1 MNLSKIGIV
10 STILS
15 QNNAPNTPNVKMVGG
30 GTKQQRNSSVELFRI
45 LATFLVLIVH
55 LNGWMAGGLVD
66 WNDNSLPMVHK
77 VGQLIIQSLSVVCVN
92 CFLIISGWFGLK
104 LKFASVWKMWVLL
117 VSIYV
122 PFYLLSCIF
131 GSAKFSVVGFA
142 IRLLA
147 FPCESYFVQNYMM
160 LLFISPVLNSFIEKY
175 KSHLVLFSVSLF
187 GIEVIME
194 SVFQNKCL
202 HIEEGYSLFHFVMMY
217 MLARTAYMN
226 RERILKV
233 KKMWWIT
240 GYFVCAAIICLM
252 HFTPY
257 KHNWAYSNPIV
268 VIESFMLFFPFIYCS
283 FNNRL
288 INWIAGGAFA
298 IYIIQVTS
306 PVSGCLFK
314 FDQYALNNFAY
325 TSYLPL
331 MFTFCI
337 VFFAFGLIYNEMM
350 HRILNPIL
358 RPFGNYLE
366 KQISKII

>member
-1 MNLSKIGIV
+1 M
-10 STILS
+10 STIIIKKKTK
-15 QNNAPNTPNVKMVGG
+15 TPLIKKKVGG

-45 LATFLVLIVH
+45 IATFLVLIVH

-131 GSAKFSVVGFA
+131 GSTSFSAVSLT

-147 FPCESYFVQNYMM
+147 FPCESYFVQNYLM
-160 LLFISPVLNSFIEKY
+160 LLFISPVLNAFIDQHKD
-175 KSHLVLFSVSLF
+175 HLTMFSICLFM
-187 GIEVIME
+187 IEVTME

-202 HIEEGYSLFHFVMMY
+202 YIEDGYSLFHFVTMY
-217 MLARTAYMN
+217 MLARTAYIHKEKIMS
-226 RERILKV
+226 V
-233 KKMWWIT
+233 KKQWWIL
-240 GYFVCAAIICLM
+240 GYFICATVVCLL

-257 KHNWAYSNPIV
+257 EHNWAYSNPV
-268 VIESFMLFFPFIYCS
+268 VIIESFMLFFPFLYCS
-283 FNNRL
+283 FQNR
-288 INWIAGGAFA
+288 IVNRIAGGTFA
-298 IYIIQVTS
+298 VYIIQVTS
-306 PVSGCLFK
+306 PVAGLLFK
-314 FDQYALNNFAY
+314 YDQYAVENLPY

-331 MFTFCI
+331 LLLFSLLL
-337 VFFAFGLIYNEMM
+337 FACSLIYNEIMQ
-350 HRILNPIL
+350 RIVRVLTNPLGQYFNCKLNKLI
-358 RPFGNYLE
+358 NTV
-366 KQISKII
+366 KTIQ

>member
-1 MNLSKIGIV
+1 
-10 STILS
+10 
-15 QNNAPNTPNVKMVGG
+15 MVGG
-30 GTKQQRNSSVELFRI
+30 GTTQQRNSSVELFRI

-66 WNDNSLPMVHK
+66 WNDNSFPLVHK
-77 VGQLIIQSLSVVCVN
+77 VVQLIIQSLSVVCVN
-92 CFLIISGWFGLK
+92 CFLVISGWFGLK

-117 VSIYV
+117 VSIYG

-131 GSAKFSVVGFA
+131 GSVDFSIARFI

-147 FPCESYFVQNYMM
+147 FPCESYFVQNYLM
-160 LLFISPVLNSFIEKY
+160 LLFISPVLNAFIEKH
-175 KSHLVLFSVSLF
+175 KDNLAKFSICLFM
-187 GIEVIME
+187 IEVTME

-202 HIEEGYSLFHFVMMY
+202 YIEDGYSLFHFVTMY
-217 MLARTAYMN
+217 MLTRTAFFN
-226 RERILKV
+226 KERIIKV
-233 KKMWWIT
+233 NKYYWVL
-240 GYFVCAAIICLM
+240 GYFVCAAIVCLM

-257 KHNWAYSNPIV
+257 KHNWAYSNPII
-268 VIESFMLFFPFIYCS
+268 VIESFMLFFPFIYSS

-288 INWIAGGAFA
+288 INWIAGGSFA

-314 FDQYALNNFAY
+314 YNQYALNNLAY